1 MTMKKTIG
9 IKRNSIIIIIG
20 ILLSA
25 CTKKENA
32 SQQALLLELV
42 QAEAVMYEHPDS
54 ALGVLQGMKVPAS
67 SDKLQNA
74 TWALLTVQAKY
85 KNYKEELADSTL
97 INIAYDYFMKQDDA
111 RRKAMVLYYKG
122 VLYGKADKTQEAQE
136 SYLKAIEEVEKTK
149 DYQLA
154 HLIYSSIGNIY
165 LYNSLNEYALQMF
178 KQSLHYA
185 KLSENKNYIC
195 SAYYD
200 LGKVYSVLFD
210 FDNSIK
216 YYKEAIQM
224 AETLHNNGILIDG
237 MNELAGVYTETKDYQ
252 PALSYAQKALILKET
267 SELPLKKRLE
277 QSYLVIGDIY
287 RRINK
292 TDSAYYYLN
301 KTLSSNRME
310 TICATY
316 KILYN
321 LSKEKKDYEKMSLY
335 CDSMVV
341 YQDSVWKLHKNKEL
355 MNMQEKYNQ
364 QKLLNEKNQLKIENN
379 TIIRNVLIILVVVFC
394 LIAILIYIY
403 QRKLIRKEHI
413 IQRHEEEIQLN
424 TLKRQENERIISR
437 NQSRMKE
444 LAEQME
450 ANKDAQEQLEEQK
463 NVLSEIKCQNEALQQ
478 ENKMLQ
484 QHIDKYSSSLNEK
497 SKELER
503 LGILGE
509 ENQRLH
515 DRERFLCNQ
524 LIKKTDILYRL
535 KTKPQYMKDEQ
546 WEEVKE
552 TMNLL
557 FDNYIVR
564 LSTLVPSL
572 TESDLQICC
581 FIKLGIANPGIADLL
596 GIESTSVSKRKLR
609 LKERITQ
616 KIGAFGKGQTLDLWL
631 WEF

>member
-1 MTMKKTIG
+1 MKKTIG
-9 IKRNSIIIIIG
+9 IKRNFIIIIIS

-54 ALGVLQGMKVPAS
+54 ALGVLQGMKVPAV

-111 RRKAMVLYYKG
+111 RRKAMTLYYKG

-185 KLSENKNYIC
+185 QLSETKNYIC
-195 SAYYD
+195 SAYYY
-200 LGKVYSVLFD
+200 LGKVYSVLFN
-210 FDNSIK
+210 FDNRIK
-216 YYKEAIQM
+216 YYKKAIQM
-224 AETLHNNGILIDG
+224 ADTLHNYKVLINGT
-237 MNELAGVYTETKDYQ
+237 NQLAGVYTETKDYQ
-252 PALSYAQKALILKET
+252 PALSYAQKALRLKET
-267 SELPLKKRLE
+267 IELPLEKGLE

-287 RRINK
+287 RHIDK

-301 KTLSSNRME
+301 KALAADRIE
-310 TICATY
+310 TVCAAY
-316 KILYN
+316 QDLYH
-321 LSKEKKDYEKMSLY
+321 LSKKKKDYEKMSQY
-335 CDSMVV
+335 CDSMIV
-341 YQDSVWKLHKNKEL
+341 YQDSIEILNRNKEL
-355 MNMQEKYNQ
+355 MDMQEKYNQ

-379 TIIRNVLIILVVVFC
+379 TIIRNVLITLVVVFC

-413 IQRHEEEIQLN
+413 IQRNEEEIQLN

-503 LGILGE
+503 LGLLGE

-524 LIKKTDILYRL
+524 LIKKTDVLYRL

>member
-1 MTMKKTIG
+1 MKKTIG
-9 IKRNSIIIIIG
+9 IKRNFIIIIIS

-54 ALGVLQGMKVPAS
+54 ALGVLQGMKVPAV

-97 INIAYDYFMKQDDA
+97 INIAYDYFMKQNNPQ
-111 RRKAMVLYYKG
+111 RKAMVLYYKG
-122 VLYGKADKTQEAQE
+122 VLYEKADKKNEAQE

-224 AETLHNNGILIDG
+224 AETLHNNGILING

-316 KILYN
+316 EILYN

-450 ANKDAQEQLEEQK
+450 ANKDAQEQLE
-463 NVLSEIKCQNEALQQ
+463 
-478 ENKMLQ
+478 
-484 QHIDKYSSSLNEK
+484 
-497 SKELER
+497 R
-503 LGILGE
+503 LGLLGE

>member
-1 MTMKKTIG
+1 MCSD
-9 IKRNSIIIIIG
+9 NV
-20 ILLSA
+20 LLS
-25 CTKKENA
+25 
-32 SQQALLLELV
+32 SQYLPRSGDVGQ
-42 QAEAVMYEHPDS
+42 
-54 ALGVLQGMKVPAS
+54 
-67 SDKLQNA
+67 SDGR
-74 TWALLTVQAKY
+74 
-85 KNYKEELADSTL
+85 S
-97 INIAYDYFMKQDDA
+97 
-111 RRKAMVLYYKG
+111 
-122 VLYGKADKTQEAQE
+122 
-136 SYLKAIEEVEKTK
+136 
-149 DYQLA
+149 
-154 HLIYSSIGNIY
+154 
-165 LYNSLNEYALQMF
+165 
-178 KQSLHYA
+178 
-185 KLSENKNYIC
+185 
-195 SAYYD
+195 
-200 LGKVYSVLFD
+200 
-210 FDNSIK
+210 
-216 YYKEAIQM
+216 
-224 AETLHNNGILIDG
+224 
-237 MNELAGVYTETKDYQ
+237 
-252 PALSYAQKALILKET
+252 
-267 SELPLKKRLE
+267 
-277 QSYLVIGDIY
+277 
-287 RRINK
+287 
-292 TDSAYYYLN
+292 
-301 KTLSSNRME
+301 SSNEAGE
-310 TICATY
+310 TA
-316 KILYN
+316 KILFTSTVFN
-321 LSKEKKDYEKMSLY
+321 FSGA
-335 CDSMVV
+335 
-341 YQDSVWKLHKNKEL
+341 
-355 MNMQEKYNQ
+355 
-364 QKLLNEKNQLKIENN
+364 KIENN
-379 TIIRNVLIILVVVFC
+379 TIISNVLIILVVVFC

-437 NQSRMKE
+437 NQSRIKE

-503 LGILGE
+503 LGLLGE

-524 LIKKTDILYRL
+524 LIKKTDVLYRL
-535 KTKPQYMKDEQ
+535 KTKPQNMKDEQ

-581 FIKLGIANPGIADLL
+581 FIKLGIANPGIAYLL
-596 GIESTSVSKRKLR
+596 WIESTSVSKRKLR

>member
-224 AETLHNNGILIDG
+224 AETLHNNGILING

-316 KILYN
+316 EILYN

-503 LGILGE
+503 LGLLGE

-535 KTKPQYMKDEQ
+535 KTNKSGKT
-546 WEEVKE
+546 K
-552 TMNLL
+552 
-557 FDNYIVR
+557 R
-564 LSTLVPSL
+564 ATL
-572 TESDLQICC
+572 Q
-581 FIKLGIANPGIADLL
+581 KRR
-596 GIESTSVSKRKLR
+596 VSKSTKTTRTRKTVSPVLSCMTKAHR
-609 LKERITQ
+609 FL
-616 KIGAFGKGQTLDLWL
+616 FV
-631 WEF
+631 

>member
-1 MTMKKTIG
+1 MKKTIG
-9 IKRNSIIIIIG
+9 IKRNFIIIIIS

-54 ALGVLQGMKVPAS
+54 ALGVLQGMKVPAV

-97 INIAYDYFMKQDDA
+97 INIAYDYFMKQNNPQ
-111 RRKAMVLYYKG
+111 RKAMVLYYKG
-122 VLYGKADKTQEAQE
+122 VLYEKADKKNEAQE

-224 AETLHNNGILIDG
+224 AETLHNNGILING

-316 KILYN
+316 EILYN

-355 MNMQEKYNQ
+355 
-364 QKLLNEKNQLKIENN
+364 
-379 TIIRNVLIILVVVFC
+379 
-394 LIAILIYIY
+394 
-403 QRKLIRKEHI
+403 RKPF
-413 IQRHEEEIQLN
+413 
-424 TLKRQENERIISR
+424 T
-437 NQSRMKE
+437 
-444 LAEQME
+444 
-450 ANKDAQEQLEEQK
+450 
-463 NVLSEIKCQNEALQQ
+463 
-478 ENKMLQ
+478 ML
-484 QHIDKYSSSLNEK
+484 SSSSSAVRKITGVSHTLFISSQSSKPLPSGSDTSTIKRSK
-497 SKELER
+497 SPPRELR
-503 LGILGE
+503 VDSAFSH
-509 ENQRLH
+509 NA
-515 DRERFLCNQ
+515 
-524 LIKKTDILYRL
+524 TS
-535 KTKPQYMKDEQ
+535 KPFCSR
-546 WEEVKE
+546 V
-552 TMNLL
+552 
-557 FDNYIVR
+557 
-564 LSTLVPSL
+564 
-572 TESDLQICC
+572 
-581 FIKLGIANPGIADLL
+581 
-596 GIESTSVSKRKLR
+596 
-609 LKERITQ
+609 
-616 KIGAFGKGQTLDLWL
+616 
-631 WEF
+631 